1 MTLKLNGSSS
11 GYTAIDA
18 PASAGS
24 NTLVLPADNGSAN
37 EVLKTDGSGN
47 LDWVAQ
53 SAGGKILQVV
63 STTTGSGA
71 TITASG
77 VQDTGL
83 SLAITPATGN
93 KVLVQ
98 ISTHVGMDQ
107 PTASNNTV
115 MFSHLYI
122 YRGSGGSG
130 TKLMESRIGG
140 TWGGDSSTS
149 GCDNYYASYPLSVL
163 DASPGGN
170 GSTAITYSIYTQR
183 DGSNPPTTMYFNG
196 SGETTITLMEI
207 AA

>member
-1 MTLKLNGSSS
+1 MSTLKTGALRGTS
-11 GYTAIDA
+11 GTADSVQLH
-18 PASAGS
+18 ASNQSVTFPGEVNIA
-24 NTLVLPADNGSAN
+24 TKKLVCPGTI
-37 EVLKTDGSGN
+37 V
-47 LDWVAQ
+47 
-53 SAGGKILQVV
+53 QVV

-77 VQDTGL
+77 VQDTSL

-107 PTASNNTV
+107 PTASNNTT
-115 MFSHLYI
+115 MWAHLYI

>member
-18 PASAGS
+18 PAAAGS
-24 NTLVLPADNGSAN
+24 NTLTLPTGNGNNKEVLQTNGSGALSWAKPGT
-37 EVLKTDGSGN
+37 V
-47 LDWVAQ
+47 
-53 SAGGKILQVV
+53 LQVV

-107 PTASNNTV
+107 PTATHNTK

-163 DASPGGN
+163 DASPGGD

-183 DGSNPPTTMYFNG
+183 DGSNPPANMYFNG

>member
-1 MTLKLNGSSS
+1 MSTLKTGALRGTS
-11 GYTAIDA
+11 
-18 PASAGS
+18 
-24 NTLVLPADNGSAN
+24 GSADSIQLHASDQSVTFPG
-37 EVLKTDGSGN
+37 EVNISTKKLVCPGT
-47 LDWVAQ
+47 V
-53 SAGGKILQVV
+53 IQVV

-107 PTASNNTV
+107 PTASNNTT

-130 TKLMESRIGG
+130 TELMASRIGG

-149 GCDNYYASYPLSVL
+149 GCDNFYASYPLSVL
-163 DASPGGN
+163 DASPGGD
-170 GSTAITYSIYTQR
+170 GSTAITYSIYTAR
-183 DGSNPPTTMYFNG
+183 DGSNPPTSMIFNN

>member
-1 MTLKLNGSSS
+1 MSTLKTGALRGTS
-11 GYTAIDA
+11 GTADSIQLH
-18 PASAGS
+18 ASNQSVTFPGAV
-24 NTLVLPADNGSAN
+24 NITTKKLVCPGTI
-37 EVLKTDGSGN
+37 V
-47 LDWVAQ
+47 
-53 SAGGKILQVV
+53 QVV

-77 VQDTGL
+77 VQDTSL

-107 PTASNNTV
+107 PTASNNTT
-115 MFSHLYI
+115 MWAHLYI

-140 TWGGDSSTS
+140 TWGGDGSTS
-149 GCDNYYASYPLSVL
+149 GCDNYYQSYPLSVL
-163 DASPGGN
+163 DASPGGD

-183 DGSNPPTTMYFNG
+183 DGSNPPTTMYFNN
-196 SGETTITLMEI
+196 SGETTITLMEV